1 MTEETNT
8 PEGNIP
14 EGNPEQATDRS
25 HGADSD
31 WRTQIPETLREDPLL
46 SDIADIGALAE
57 GYIGTN
63 RLMAARIPI
72 PGEDAPDEVR
82 AEFKEKLAEVP
93 GVLLMPEDTGDA
105 EAMNDLWR
113 KLGRPETPEEYQWD
127 APTLPGDYQLTEAE
141 AAYDKQVTRDFL
153 AAGHG
158 LGLTGAQVKGVMD
171 WYGRLQG
178 DAIESRISAFE
189 NAEATLKKEWGG
201 AFDHNTGIA
210 RAALREFARPEEA
223 KMLEGEMG
231 NNPAL
236 ARILYEAGRRSLES
250 PVLRG
255 KGPDAPMTPVEIQ
268 DRLSEL
274 RASPAAANPRD
285 PAHGRMVSEIERYT
299 KMLTGE

>member
-1 MTEETNT
+1 MPEETTT
-8 PEGNIP
+8 PEGGQTT
-14 EGNPEQATDRS
+14 ETMDRTQDA
-25 HGADSD
+25 GSD
-31 WRTQIPETLREDPLL
+31 WRAQIPETLREDPLL

-72 PGEDAPDEVR
+72 PGQDAPDEVR

-93 GVLLMPEDTGDA
+93 GVLLMPEDTENA

-113 KLGRPETPEEYQWD
+113 KLGRPETPEDYQWD

-141 AAYDKQVTRDFL
+141 AEYDKQVTKDFL

-158 LGLTGAQVKGVMD
+158 LGLTGTQVKGVMA

-178 DAIESRISAFE
+178 DAIAARISAFDG
-189 NAEATLKKEWGG
+189 AEASLKTEWGG

-210 RAALREFARPEEA
+210 RAALREFARPEEV

-236 ARILYEAGRRSLES
+236 ARILYEAGRRSLEA

-255 KGPDAPMTPVEIQ
+255 KGPDAPMTPLEIK
-268 DRLSEL
+268 DKLTEL
-274 RASPAAANPRD
+274 RTNPAAMDKRD
-285 PAHGRMVSEIERYT
+285 PAHERVVREIEHYT
-299 KMLTGE
+299 KMLPEE